1 MESRSQG
8 MEFAGKSK
16 SFNQPSNISE
26 IVSKFAKVCKLR
38 SVGVFNTSESQYHSH
53 NHQQFFHN
61 TAQSLAEES
70 SRDAT
75 EEAEFDA
82 EKIHSQ
88 SAETRKEGNKCGH
101 MEILKLFSTLSA
113 LKLAYVKLQEAHIP
127 YNPGKIRA
135 ADENVVSEL
144 ESLCKIKRAYKE
156 KLLKESNTLPACSAL
171 LLAETQVEEKV
182 LEKLKYKLKDK
193 DNEVV
198 DLQQQLR
205 AIVTR
210 NKELTEGI
218 LEQEKKRIKAFTHSS
233 FEDVVKA
240 AGKAIHD
247 FAKPLIALMK
257 VSDWD
262 LDQAANAIE
271 NSVVYA
277 KRSHKKYAFE
287 AYVVRRMFHGFQP
300 QLYNADNILKSGD
313 PIDAL
318 IEDPQSSFAKFCRT
332 KYLLVVRPEM
342 EISFFGNLDHRTFV
356 ANGMHPHTPFYRA
369 FVKMARWVWFLLGFT
384 ASIEPKVEMF
394 GVKQGSEFSDV
405 YMEFIEELKE
415 YKALLDKGHGS
426 YKVEFMVMPG
436 FKIGESLIRS
446 QVYVSKTGL
455 SNETF

>member
-1 MESRSQG
+1 

-16 SFNQPSNISE
+16 PLNQPSNISE
-26 IVSKFAKVCKLR
+26 IVTKFAKVRKFR
-38 SVGVFNTSESQYHSH
+38 SVGVFSTSENQYHSY

-61 TAQSLAEES
+61 VAQSLAEES
-70 SRDAT
+70 SSDAT
-75 EEAEFDA
+75 AKAEFEA
-82 EKIHSQ
+82 EKIHLQ
-88 SAETRKEGNKCGH
+88 SAETQKEGNECGH
-101 MEILKLFSTLSA
+101 MEISKLFSTLSA
-113 LKLAYVKLQEAHIP
+113 LKSAYVKLQEAHIP
-127 YNPGKIRA
+127 YSPEKIRA
-135 ADENVVSEL
+135 ADEMVVSEL

-156 KLLKESNTLPACSAL
+156 KLLKEENTLPDGSAL
-171 LLAETQVEEKV
+171 LLAEIRVQKMA
-182 LEKLKYKLKDK
+182 LEKLKYKVKDK
-193 DNEVV
+193 DIEVV
-198 DLQQQLR
+198 NLRQQLR
-205 AIVTR
+205 ALVMR
-210 NKELTEGI
+210 NKELTEEI
-218 LEQEKKRIKAFTHSS
+218 MKQEKQRIKAFSHSS
-233 FEDVVKA
+233 FEDIVKA

-262 LDQAANAIE
+262 LDQAANTIV

-287 AYVVRRMFHGFQP
+287 AYVARRMFHGFQTQP
-300 QLYNADNILKSGD
+300 YDADNIMKLGD

-332 KYLLVVRPEM
+332 KYLLVVHPKM
-342 EISFFGNLDHRTFV
+342 EVSFFNHSDHRTFV

-369 FVKMARWVWFLLGFT
+369 FVKMARWVWLLLGFT
-384 ASIEPKVEMF
+384 ASIEPKVDIF

-436 FKIGESLIRS
+436 FKIGESLIKS
-446 QVYVSKTGL
+446 QVYVSKSDCQIAL
-455 SNETF
+455 SRRSG

>member
-1 MESRSQG
+1 MGLESHSQG

-16 SFNQPSNISE
+16 PLNQPSNISE
-26 IVSKFAKVCKLR
+26 IVTKFAKVCKFR
-38 SVGVFNTSESQYHSH
+38 SVGVFNTSENQYHSH
-53 NHQQFFHN
+53 SHQQFFDN

-70 SRDAT
+70 SSDAT

-82 EKIHSQ
+82 EKIHLE
-88 SAETRKEGNKCGH
+88 SAETRREGNECGH
-101 MEILKLFSTLSA
+101 MEISKLFSTLSA

-127 YNPGKIRA
+127 YDPETIRA
-135 ADENVVSEL
+135 ADEEVVSEL
-144 ESLCKIKRAYKE
+144 ESLCKIKKAYKE
-156 KLLKESNTLPACSAL
+156 KLVKETNTLPACSAL
-171 LLAETQVEEKV
+171 LLAEIHVQEKV
-182 LEKLKYKLKDK
+182 LEKLKYKVKDK
-193 DNEVV
+193 DNELVN
-198 DLQQQLR
+198 LQQQLR
-205 AIVTR
+205 ALVMR

-218 LEQEKKRIKAFTHSS
+218 MEQEKKRIKAFTHSS
-233 FEDVVKA
+233 FEDIFKA
-240 AGKAIHD
+240 ARKAIHD

-287 AYVVRRMFHGFQP
+287 AYVARRMFHGVLPQP
-300 QLYNADNILKSGD
+300 YDADNDMKLGD

-332 KYLLVVRPEM
+332 KYLLVVHPKM
-342 EISFFGNLDHRTFV
+342 ELSFFGNLDHRTFV
-356 ANGMHPHTPFYRA
+356 ANGMHPHTPFYRV

-384 ASIEPKVEMF
+384 ASIEPKVEIF
-394 GVKQGSEFSDV
+394 GVKRGSEFSDV

-415 YKALLDKGHGS
+415 FKSLLDKGHGS

-436 FKIGESLIRS
+436 FKMGESLIRS
-446 QVYVSKTGL
+446 QVYVSKLGL
-455 SNETF
+455 